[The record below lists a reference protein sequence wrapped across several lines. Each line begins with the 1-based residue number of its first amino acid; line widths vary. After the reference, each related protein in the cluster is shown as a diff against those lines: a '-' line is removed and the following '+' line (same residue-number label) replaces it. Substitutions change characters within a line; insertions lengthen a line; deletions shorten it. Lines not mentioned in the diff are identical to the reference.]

1 MSNKLIYNASTGEKR
16 IVEYSPEIHD
26 ELPPTEPTPTPEERL
41 AAAEAQIA
49 AATAELERAKAELLG
64 IIDTMEVGV

>member
-1 MSNKLIYNASTGEKR
+1 MRKNVDGVYFEMTPEEIA
-16 IVEYSPEIHD
+16 EYEAQNR
-26 ELPPTEPTPTPEERL
+26 PTEPTPTPEERI

-49 AATAELERAKAELLG
+49 AAAAELERAKAELLG